1 MNAVVII
8 NIIIINSLIK
18 AQPAYLLISLS
29 TDQSLEIDMITF
41 KAVNKTLSISE
52 NNLLFLSSS
61 CSFSF
66 LQVNKTYIIEWK
78 CLDDK
83 PNAKHICNMLCFPIY
98 LLLKVQI
105 LLLSCSA
112 DAKCLLLFKRW
123 FHVTRVTLCLYERD
137 PEHLNPAQGF
147 KGQNSLGALIPFC
160 SSRRYTYLLM
170 DFYALFIFLHW
181 LKKKKKLL
189 IFFFFLLIILSH
201 KGAMTLEAFHNV
213 FAWPALVKCLP
224 VSQELSL
231 NVRVQ
236 NTVIL

>member
-1 MNAVVII
+1 
-8 NIIIINSLIK
+8 
-18 AQPAYLLISLS
+18 
-29 TDQSLEIDMITF
+29 
-41 KAVNKTLSISE
+41 
-52 NNLLFLSSS
+52 
-61 CSFSF
+61 
-66 LQVNKTYIIEWK
+66 
-78 CLDDK
+78 
-83 PNAKHICNMLCFPIY
+83 MLCFPVY

-160 SSRRYTYLLM
+160 SGRRYTYLLM

-181 LKKKKKLL
+181 LKKKKKKLL
-189 IFFFFLLIILSH
+189 IFFLLIIFSH